1 MIYTRKSQKNKQ
13 FKIVKFRLEYRFY
26 KSTAYL
32 CNQSS
37 LIQYITT
44 KICEKYAWV
53 YSWDW
58 IFRHPQDIGIQE
70 IEF

>member
-1 MIYTRKSQKNKQ
+1 MRKLHRNKQ
-13 FKIVKFRLEYRFY
+13 FKIVKFRFKYRFY

-37 LIQYITT
+37 LIQCITT
-44 KICEKYAWV
+44 KIGEKYAWV

-58 IFRHPQDIGIQE
+58 IFRHLQDIGIQK